1 MSPVVA
7 AVPVAVAAT
16 AASSYSC
23 IIITF
28 QPSLSDP
35 RTGSER
41 VPAVWGDGCSFSADG
56 ALKMAKDIN
65 GNYVVLGEEERGTF
79 HERASLHASATHL
92 LHLLPL
98 HPSVR
103 SEDRSSVSSVCTA
116 ELFLH
121 LRSVHLHLCLTACV
135 CVCINKNDINCNLPC
150 KRAHSRVLPTTTR
163 AEHTHT

>member
-7 AVPVAVAAT
+7 AVAVAVAAT

-41 VPAVWGDGCSFSADG
+41 VPAVLWGDGRSFSADG

-65 GNYVVLGEEERGTF
+65 GNYVVLGEER
-79 HERASLHASATHL
+79 
-92 LHLLPL
+92 
-98 HPSVR
+98 
-103 SEDRSSVSSVCTA
+103 
-116 ELFLH
+116 
-121 LRSVHLHLCLTACV
+121 
-135 CVCINKNDINCNLPC
+135 NLP
-150 KRAHSRVLPTTTR
+150 
-163 AEHTHT
+163 